1 MFGIP
6 LPWLLVGL
14 FITLFGTYRGGYH
27 FGWTD
32 RDKEMQIEI
41 ARKNE
46 ESRQTELKLTEQINT
61 TATKL
66 QETTNVVN
74 QKQTDLNRLIAAG
87 RVRIPTAS
95 CVQATP
101 NPTIAARDSNQ
112 APSKPDRAPDPDP
125 GSSGASEAERQT
137 LQLIAQ
143 IAADGD
149 RAINQLNAC
158 IDAYDNMRNIIN
170 AQR

>member
-27 FGWTD
+27 FGWAD
-32 RDKEMQIEI
+32 RDAEMQIEI

-46 ESRQTELKLTEQINT
+46 ESRQTEQKLTEQINT

-74 QKQTDLNRLIAAG
+74 QKQSALDRAIRDG
-87 RVRIPTAS
+87 RVRLPTAS
-95 CVQATP
+95 CVQAPASTP
-101 NPTIAARDSNQ
+101 AAPTNS
-112 APSKPDRAPDPDP
+112 PETGSKPDRQVDQ
-125 GSSGASEAERQT
+125 ASDADRET
-137 LQLIAQ
+137 LQAIAEIVAQ
-143 IAADGD
+143 GD
-149 RAINQLNAC
+149 RNTAQLNAC
-158 IDAYDNMRNIIN
+158 IDAYNNVRNLLN
-170 AQR
+170 GK

>member
-27 FGWTD
+27 FGWAD
-32 RDKEMQIEI
+32 RDSEMQIEI

-46 ESRQTELKLTEQINT
+46 ESRQTEQKLTEQINT

-74 QKQTDLNRLIAAG
+74 QKQSALDRAIRDG
-87 RVRIPTAS
+87 RVRLPASS
-95 CVQATP
+95 CVQAPAST
-101 NPTIAARDSNQ
+101 TAATTNI
-112 APSKPDRAPDPDP
+112 PETGSKPDRQVDQ
-125 GSSGASEAERQT
+125 ASDAERAT
-137 LQLIAQ
+137 LQAIAEIVAQ
-143 IAADGD
+143 GD
-149 RAINQLNAC
+149 KNTAQLNAC
-158 IDAYDNMRNIIN
+158 IDAYNDVRNLLN
-170 AQR
+170 GK